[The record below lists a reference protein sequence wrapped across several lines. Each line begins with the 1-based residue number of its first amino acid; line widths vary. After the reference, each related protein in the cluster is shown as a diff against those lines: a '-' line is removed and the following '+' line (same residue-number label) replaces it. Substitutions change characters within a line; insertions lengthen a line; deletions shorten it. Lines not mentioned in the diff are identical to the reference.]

1 MGTGENAYGL
11 DPTAIVGCGISLF
24 FCIVSV
30 IAFIF
35 FRPRTEAFMIKQH
48 LTFAVGLTQIVLL
61 LSIAAY
67 SKTEGCQA
75 MPLILH
81 YSATSCFTW
90 CLVDSLY
97 LYFNHTNSSHPLRK
111 NIYYLLFGWGF
122 PLIVLGMSLAIG
134 LTSGGKPPV
143 LTLYSCW
150 PSDHIVW
157 AFVIPSLLL
166 ATLNLM
172 ILCVILHHLRQPSYD
187 ICARAV
193 LEKRC
198 TRYGLRTNSILLL
211 GLCLGWIFGILSF
224 REVNNVRF
232 QLSFGLI
239 NGLQGIFLFFFHC
252 VLNIDIKGYYQSG
265 VHRCSHEDGCLTDR
279 ERSKRGN
286 AQAQDPL
293 VGSRRKIS
301 SKSHA
306 TDNIPLISVRSQSS
320 NQGENSSRSQ
330 STDPKSEPRPL
341 EVTVMSK
348 NEPKPEEQI
357 REERKAQKPDHDAYP
372 SLPGTPEPHISEFE
386 ATVKQPKR
394 KSSPPEYVSHE
405 QKSDHDAAYPSLSGT
420 PKPHVSEFE
429 ATVKQPKRKS
439 LPPELMSKR
448 TKEVEGISKS
458 ATLTGLSNYRQPPA
472 NINESHPPM
481 YTAEHLKV
489 HQRVEKSRSE
499 PAIPPSVDQPK
510 PAKKEH
516 SGHVNNNSDARKLSA
531 QSYTSQGTSE
541 RKPRRSSR
549 AKQVSSLNELESLFS
564 NPVYVKP
571 QRPSVSSLYG
581 PGGGGERKLSS
592 ETVHGSRTSSR
603 NTEETML

>member
-1 MGTGENAYGL
+1 MEASTSGNDYGL
-11 DPTAIVGCGISLF
+11 DATAIVGCGISLF
-24 FCIVSV
+24 FCVISV
-30 IAFIF
+30 VAFIF

-61 LSIAAY
+61 ISIVAY
-67 SKTEGCQA
+67 KKKEGCQA
-75 MPLILH
+75 MSVVLH
-81 YSATSCFTW
+81 YSASSCFTW

-97 LYFNHTNSSHPLRK
+97 LYFNHTNSAHPLRK
-111 NIYYLLFGWGF
+111 NVYYLLFGWGF
-122 PLIVLGMSLAIG
+122 PMIALGMSLAIG
-134 LTSGGKPPV
+134 LTSREGKNPV
-143 LTLYSCW
+143 LSLYYCW

-157 AFVIPSLLL
+157 TFVIPSLLI
-166 ATLNLM
+166 ATLNLI

-224 REVNNVRF
+224 REVSDVRF

-252 VLNIDIKGYYQSG
+252 VLNIDIKCYYQSG
-265 VHRCSHEDGCLTDR
+265 VHRCSHEDGCLTGR
-279 ERSKRGN
+279 EHSKRVT

-301 SKSHA
+301 SKTHA
-306 TDNIPLISVRSQSS
+306 TDNIPLISVRAQSS
-320 NQGENSSRSQ
+320 NQDENSSCSQ
-330 STDPKSEPRPL
+330 STEPKAEPRPL
-341 EVTVMSK
+341 EVTMESK
-348 NEPKPEEQI
+348 NETLPEMKVT
-357 REERKAQKPDHDAYP
+357 EERKATKPDHDAYP

-386 ATVKQPKR
+386 M
-394 KSSPPEYVSHE
+394 
-405 QKSDHDAAYPSLSGT
+405 AA
-420 PKPHVSEFE
+420 
-429 ATVKQPKRKS
+429 KQPKRKS

-448 TKEVEGISKS
+448 TKKEVEGISKS
-458 ATLTGLSNYRQPPA
+458 ATLTSLSNYKIPA
-472 NINESHPPM
+472 YNSESHPSRP
-481 YTAEHLKV
+481 TEHLKV

-499 PAIPPSVDQPK
+499 PAIPPYVDRPK
-510 PAKKEH
+510 PTLNPN
-516 SGHVNNNSDARKLSA
+516 SSHVVDNSDARKLSI
-531 QSYTSQGTSE
+531 QSSTSTGTSE

-549 AKQVSSLNELESLFS
+549 TTQGSSLNELESLFS

-581 PGGGGERKLSS
+581 TGGGDRKPSA
-592 ETVHGSRTSSR
+592 ETVHMPGSRTSSR